1 MTKSEPIDF
10 HCPSCGR
17 LVYNRKAD
25 TCGYCRATLPTALRI
40 DPEVAGRWDAARQ
53 KRKAEK
59 ERWAKFDNRPASRR
73 ETGCF

>member
-1 MTKSEPIDF
+1 MTKTETIDL

-25 TCGYCRATLPTALRI
+25 ACGYCAAPLPAAMRI
-40 DPEVAGRWDAARQ
+40 DSDVTERWDAARR

-59 ERWAKFDNRPASRR
+59 DRWAKFDNRPASSG
-73 ETGCF
+73 EMGCP